1 MSKNIIQKYP
11 KKKFTKESSKEFDNK
26 SDYNSNLESSDNN
39 NDNQKED
46 MLSKILTRI
55 TALENENKTLKAE
68 LKNKSSVSSSRN
80 KETSNIIKSGSN
92 KFIQKMDRVVP
103 KLTSKKHAESSLEQ
117 SSSEQ
122 ESDSD
127 TEAEVYEKDILHK
140 DCKTKEDVSHEDC
153 MTKDASHEG
162 CKIKDDLPI
171 PKPVNFTNL
180 HSKLNLEKNVYQS
193 YKTAFY
199 NLVDRHTSAEV
210 QYKNLDKKTKAGIIR
225 KFKKDNPHFPNCI
238 GDWALIYL
246 MRRKINFNRDN
257 IRRQNTNKRRAVKN
271 KPVNK
276 RRAKNNVIY
285 AKTLGNNTEEPKIQD
300 TYQQS
305 EQSEEDFNSNDEAR
319 NSECEDHEKQN
330 DDELVL
336 RDSTKFN
343 KLDDSSVNVKS
354 NPRRNNRNKE
364 SIEKQQI
371 EKQNKLPNKS
381 SNSKST
387 PQPTLRRSSRKRTNV
402 EKRPIDEGNNS
413 SKPAKK

>member
-1 MSKNIIQKYP
+1 MSKHIIQKYP

-55 TALENENKTLKAE
+55 TALENENKTLKVE

-80 KETSNIIKSGSN
+80 KETSNIIKSSSN

-180 HSKLNLEKNVYQS
+180 HSKLNLEKN
-193 YKTAFY
+193 TAFY

-246 MRRKINFNRDN
+246 MRDN
-257 IRRQNTNKRRAVKN
+257 IRRQNMNKRRAVKN

-305 EQSEEDFNSNDEAR
+305 EQSEEDFNSDDEAR

-330 DDELVL
+330 DDE
-336 RDSTKFN
+336 
-343 KLDDSSVNVKS
+343 NVKS

-364 SIEKQQI
+364 SIEKQQIEKQQI

-387 PQPTLRRSSRKRTNV
+387 PQPTLRRSSRKKTNV
-402 EKRPIDEGNNS
+402 EKRPIDE
-413 SKPAKK
+413 